1 MNRSI
6 FYMRKSKSHFQIFQI
21 QDSQLCCDVYAVVIP
36 RGLCARLYYIIRN
49 SVYVTMCTWIP
60 FSKLIFEFY
69 TMWATDLRDQT
80 HM

>member
-49 SVYVTMCTWIP
+49 SVYVTM
-60 FSKLIFEFY
+60 
-69 TMWATDLRDQT
+69 
-80 HM
+80 